1 MAKFTERSLADSKTW
16 SIKQSINQS
25 GLDFVLS
32 ESPYSI
38 SVKILKRF
46 LQDRSQEISPPQPL
60 ESNPDTFPFSPTT
73 NHNESKFEGMEQEIN
88 RLKKLIDK
96 KDDKIKAI
104 TETKEKT

>member
-1 MAKFTERSLADSKTW
+1 MAKFTERSLADNQTW

-46 LQDRSQEISPPQPL
+46 LQDRSQEISPPQTL
-60 ESNPDTFPFSPTT
+60 ESNPATFPLSPLLITMNPNLREWNKILT
-73 NHNESKFEGMEQEIN
+73 D
-88 RLKKLIDK
+88 LKS
-96 KDDKIKAI
+96 
-104 TETKEKT
+104 